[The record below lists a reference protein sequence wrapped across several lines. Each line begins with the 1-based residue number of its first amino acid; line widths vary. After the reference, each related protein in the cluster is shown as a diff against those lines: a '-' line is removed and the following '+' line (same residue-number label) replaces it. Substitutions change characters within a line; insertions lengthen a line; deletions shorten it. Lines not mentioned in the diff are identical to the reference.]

1 VRNPFAWLFARLY
14 VRSQRKWPGRV
25 SYASSAASGLS
36 FVMTL
41 NLIALVLLYS
51 VSVHDAMVLERF
63 KPILVL
69 LVAVAC
75 MVNYIWLVRSR
86 GVKRLIEQFSDEDEI
101 SWKRAERRMWAYIGG
116 SLLLPIVLLCVWV
129 ARK

>member
-1 VRNPFAWLFARLY
+1 
-14 VRSQRKWPGRV
+14 
-25 SYASSAASGLS
+25 
-36 FVMTL
+36 MTL